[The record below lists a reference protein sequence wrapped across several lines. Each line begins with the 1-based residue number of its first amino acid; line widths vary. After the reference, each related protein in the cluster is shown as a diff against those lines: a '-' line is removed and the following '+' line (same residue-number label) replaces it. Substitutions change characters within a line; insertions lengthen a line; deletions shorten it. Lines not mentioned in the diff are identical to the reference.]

1 MLLLVHLVATW
12 YMVGL
17 IWFVQLV
24 HYPQFGGVGRA
35 EFRAYAQEHQRRTTW
50 VVGPPMLVEATT
62 GLWLLLR
69 PPTLAGR
76 VPFLV
81 GGALLALVWLSTAL
95 LQVPRHRVLAR
106 GYDGATHRTL
116 VATNW
121 LRTVGWTVRG
131 ALVLWLAARLVG
143 R

>member
-1 MLLLVHLVATW
+1 
-12 YMVGL
+12 MVGL

-35 EFRAYAQEHQRRTTW
+35 EFRTYAQEHQRRTTW
-50 VVGPPMLVEATT
+50 VVGPPMLVEAIT
-62 GLWLLLR
+62 GLWLALA

-76 VPFLV
+76 APFV
-81 GGALLALVWLSTAL
+81 AGGALLALVWLSTAL
-95 LQVPRHRVLAR
+95 LQVPQHRVLAR

-121 LRTVGWTVRG
+121 MRTVGWTLRG

-143 R
+143 Q